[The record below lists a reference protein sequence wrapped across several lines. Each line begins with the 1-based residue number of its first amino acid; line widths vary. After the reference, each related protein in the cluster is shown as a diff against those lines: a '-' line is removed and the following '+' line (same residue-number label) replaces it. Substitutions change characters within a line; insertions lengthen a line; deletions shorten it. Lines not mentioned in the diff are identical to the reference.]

1 MPVKLDVIPAESG
14 IQYLA
19 ATASAV
25 HSAAEGLTMFT
36 LYRYRFAAMGS
47 RCEIRLYARSEESAA
62 ACARAAVND
71 VLRLETKYSRYRDD
85 SVTAA
90 INRVAAAGGAIDIDA
105 ETATL
110 LDYGATCYEQ
120 SDGLF
125 DLTSGILREVWS
137 ADRRE
142 LPDTDTLQRLLA
154 RVGWNKVRWQS
165 PRLVFGFPG
174 MEIDFGGVVKEY
186 AADRAA
192 TLCAEAGVRHG
203 LVDLGGDI
211 KIVGP
216 HPDGTPWAV
225 GIQHPRSAEAVMA
238 TVDLFQGA
246 IATSGDYE
254 RFVEI
259 DGRRYSH
266 ILSPRTGMPVCGL
279 AGVSVAAPECVV
291 AGSAT
296 TIAMLMEDRGAQWL
310 DEVGLPHVWMDQQL
324 RVGGT
329 YA

>member
-1 MPVKLDVIPAESG
+1 ML
-14 IQYLA
+14 
-19 ATASAV
+19 
-25 HSAAEGLTMFT
+25 T
-36 LYRYRFAAMGS
+36 LYRYPFPAMGS
-47 RCEIRLYARSEESAA
+47 RCEIRLYASSEEPAA
-62 ACARAAVND
+62 TCARAAIAD
-71 VLRLETKYSRYRDD
+71 VLRLEAKYSRYRDD

-90 INRVAAAGGAIDIDA
+90 INRVAAAGGAVDVDA

-110 LDYGATCYEQ
+110 LDYAATCFEQ

-125 DLTSGILREVWS
+125 DLTAGILREAWR
-137 ADRRE
+137 AERRE
-142 LPDTDTLQRLLA
+142 LPGTDALQRLLA
-154 RVGWNKVRWQS
+154 RVGWSKVRWHR
-165 PRLVFGFPG
+165 PRLAFGVSG

-192 TLCAEAGVRHG
+192 TLCAQAGFRHG

-216 HPDGTPWAV
+216 HPDGTPWVV
-225 GIQHPRSAEAVMA
+225 GIQHPRNPEAVMA
-238 TVDLFQGA
+238 TLDLFHGA

-266 ILSPRTGMPVCGL
+266 ILSPRTGMPVNGL

-296 TIAMLMEDRGAQWL
+296 TIAMLMEDRGPEWL
-310 DEVGLPHVWMDQQL
+310 DEVGLPHVWMDQEL

>member
-1 MPVKLDVIPAESG
+1 
-14 IQYLA
+14 
-19 ATASAV
+19 
-25 HSAAEGLTMFT
+25 
-36 LYRYRFAAMGS
+36 
-47 RCEIRLYARSEESAA
+47 
-62 ACARAAVND
+62 
-71 VLRLETKYSRYRDD
+71 
-85 SVTAA
+85 
-90 INRVAAAGGAIDIDA
+90 
-105 ETATL
+105 
-110 LDYGATCYEQ
+110 
-120 SDGLF
+120 
-125 DLTSGILREVWS
+125 
-137 ADRRE
+137 
-142 LPDTDTLQRLLA
+142 
-154 RVGWNKVRWQS
+154 
-165 PRLVFGFPG
+165 

-192 TLCAEAGVRHG
+192 TLCAEAGFRHG

-238 TVDLFQGA
+238 TLDLFQGA

-310 DEVGLPHVWMDQQL
+310 DEVGLPHVWMDQAL

-329 YA
+329 YATART

>member
-1 MPVKLDVIPAESG
+1 ML
-14 IQYLA
+14 
-19 ATASAV
+19 
-25 HSAAEGLTMFT
+25 T
-36 LYRYRFAAMGS
+36 LYRYPFPAMGS
-47 RCEIRLYARSEESAA
+47 RCEIRLYASSEELAA
-62 ACARAAVND
+62 ACARTAIND

-85 SVTAA
+85 SVTTA
-90 INRVAAAGGAIDIDA
+90 INRFAAAGGAIDVDA

-110 LDYGATCYEQ
+110 LDYAAACYEQ

-125 DLTSGILREVWS
+125 DLTSGVLREVWS

-142 LPDTDTLQRLLA
+142 LPDADTLQRLLA
-154 RVGWNKVRWQS
+154 RVGWSKVSWQR
-165 PRLVFGFPG
+165 PRLVFGVPG

-186 AADRAA
+186 AVDRAA
-192 TLCAEAGVRHG
+192 TLCAETGFRHG

-211 KIVGP
+211 KVIGP
-216 HPDGTPWAV
+216 HPDGSPWLV
-225 GIQHPRSAEAVMA
+225 GIQHPRIAEAVMA
-238 TVDLFQGA
+238 TLDLFQGA

-259 DGRRYSH
+259 GGRRYSH
-266 ILSPRTGMPVCGL
+266 ILSPRTGMPVRGL
-279 AGVSVAAPECVV
+279 VGVSVAALECII

-296 TIAMLMEDRGAQWL
+296 TIAMLMEDRGPEWL
-310 DEVGLPHVWMDQQL
+310 EEFGLPHVWMDQQL

>member
-1 MPVKLDVIPAESG
+1 M
-14 IQYLA
+14 
-19 ATASAV
+19 
-25 HSAAEGLTMFT
+25 TMLT
-36 LYRYRFAAMGS
+36 LYRYPFRAMGS
-47 RCEIRLYARSEESAA
+47 RCEIRLYASSEELAA
-62 ACARAAVND
+62 ACAQAAIAD
-71 VLRLETKYSRYRDD
+71 VLRLEAKYSRYRDD

-90 INRVAAAGGAIDIDA
+90 INRVAAVGGTVDVDA

-110 LDYGATCYEQ
+110 LDYAATCFEQ

-125 DLTSGILREVWS
+125 DLTSGILREAWS

-142 LPDTDTLQRLLA
+142 LPDAALLQCLLA
-154 RVGWNKVRWQS
+154 RVGWSKVCWQR
-165 PRLVFGFPG
+165 PRLAFGVSG
-174 MEIDFGGVVKEY
+174 MAIDFGGVVKEY

-192 TLCAEAGVRHG
+192 TLCAEAAFRHG

-216 HPDGTPWAV
+216 HPDGTPWVV
-225 GIQHPRSAEAVMA
+225 GIQHPRNPEAVMA
-238 TVDLFQGA
+238 TLDLFHGA

-266 ILSPRTGMPVCGL
+266 ILSPRTGMPVNGL

-296 TIAMLMEDRGAQWL
+296 TIAMLMEDRGPEWL
-310 DEVGLPHVWMDQQL
+310 DEVGLPHVWMDQKL
-324 RVGGT
+324 HVGGT
-329 YA
+329 CA

>member
-1 MPVKLDVIPAESG
+1 
-14 IQYLA
+14 
-19 ATASAV
+19 
-25 HSAAEGLTMFT
+25 
-36 LYRYRFAAMGS
+36 MGS
-47 RCEIRLYARSEESAA
+47 RCEIRLYASSEEPAA
-62 ACARAAVND
+62 TCARAAIAD
-71 VLRLETKYSRYRDD
+71 VLRLEAKYSRYRDA

-90 INRVAAAGGAIDIDA
+90 INRVAASGGAIDVDA

-110 LDYGATCYEQ
+110 LDYAATCFEQ
-120 SDGLF
+120 SEGLF
-125 DLTSGILREVWS
+125 DLTSGILREAWR

-142 LPDTDTLQRLLA
+142 LPDTDMLERLLA
-154 RVGWNKVRWQS
+154 RVGWGKVRWQR
-165 PRLVFGFPG
+165 PRLLFSVPG

-192 TLCAEAGVRHG
+192 TLCVEAGFRHG

-216 HPDGTPWAV
+216 HPDGAPWVV
-225 GIQHPRSAEAVMA
+225 GIQHPRNPDAVMA
-238 TVDLFQGA
+238 TLDLFHGA

-266 ILSPRTGMPVCGL
+266 ILSPRTGLPVCGL

-296 TIAMLMEDRGAQWL
+296 TIAMLMEDRGPAWL
-310 DEVGLPHVWMDQQL
+310 DEVGLPHVWMDQEL

>member
-1 MPVKLDVIPAESG
+1 M
-14 IQYLA
+14 LA
-19 ATASAV
+19 
-25 HSAAEGLTMFT
+25 LF
-36 LYRYRFAAMGS
+36 RFPFSAMGS
-47 RCEIRLYARSEESAA
+47 RCEVRLYARDEASASASAQA
-62 ACARAAVND
+62 AIAD
-71 VLRLETKYSRYRDD
+71 VRRLEAKYSRYRDD
-85 SVTAA
+85 SVTAE
-90 INRVAAAGGAIDIDA
+90 INRVAAAGGGVDVDA

-110 LDYGATCYEQ
+110 LDYAATCFEQ

-125 DLTSGILREVWS
+125 DLTSGILREAWS
-137 ADRRE
+137 ADRGE
-142 LPDTDTLQRLLA
+142 LPDTDALERLLA
-154 RVGWNKVRWQS
+154 RVGWSKACWQR
-165 PRLVFGFPG
+165 PRLRFGVPG

-192 TLCAEAGVRHG
+192 TLCAEAAFRHG

-211 KIVGP
+211 KIIGP
-216 HPDGTPWAV
+216 HPDGTPWVV
-225 GIQHPRSAEAVMA
+225 GIQHPRHPDAVMA
-238 TVDLFQGA
+238 TLDLFHGA

-266 ILSPRTGMPVCGL
+266 ILSPRTGMPVNGF

-291 AGSAT
+291 AGSTT
-296 TIAMLMEDRGAQWL
+296 TIAMLMEDRGPEWL
-310 DEVGLPHVWMDQQL
+310 DEVGLPHVWMDQEL

>member
-1 MPVKLDVIPAESG
+1 M
-14 IQYLA
+14 
-19 ATASAV
+19 
-25 HSAAEGLTMFT
+25 TMLT
-36 LYRYRFAAMGS
+36 LYRYPFRAMGS
-47 RCEIRLYARSEESAA
+47 RCEIRLYASSEEPAGASAQA
-62 ACARAAVND
+62 AIAD
-71 VLRLETKYSRYRDD
+71 VLRLEAKYSRYRDD

-90 INRVAAAGGAIDIDA
+90 INRVAAAGGAVDVDA

-110 LDYGATCYEQ
+110 LDYAATCFEQ

-125 DLTSGILREVWS
+125 DLTSGILREAWS
-137 ADRRE
+137 AERRE
-142 LPDTDTLQRLLA
+142 LPSSDALQRLLA
-154 RVGWNKVRWQS
+154 RVGWGKVRWQR
-165 PRLVFGFPG
+165 PRLAFGVPG

-192 TLCAEAGVRHG
+192 TLCAEAGFRHG

-216 HPDGTPWAV
+216 HPDGTPWVV
-225 GIQHPRSAEAVMA
+225 GIQHPRNPEAVMA
-238 TVDLFQGA
+238 TLDLFRGA

-259 DGRRYSH
+259 GGRRYSH
-266 ILSPRTGMPVCGL
+266 ILSPRTGMPVNGL

-296 TIAMLMEDRGAQWL
+296 TIAMLMENRGPEWL
-310 DEVGLPHVWMDQQL
+310 DEVGLPHVWMDQKL

-329 YA
+329 CA

>member
-1 MPVKLDVIPAESG
+1 L
-14 IQYLA
+14 
-19 ATASAV
+19 
-25 HSAAEGLTMFT
+25 
-36 LYRYRFAAMGS
+36 
-47 RCEIRLYARSEESAA
+47 
-62 ACARAAVND
+62 ACAQAAIAD
-71 VLRLETKYSRYRDD
+71 VRRLDAKYSRYRAD
-85 SVTAA
+85 SITAE
-90 INRVAAAGGAIDIDA
+90 INHAAAAGGAIDVDA

-110 LDYGATCYEQ
+110 LDYAATCFEQ

-125 DLTSGILREVWS
+125 DITSGVLREAWS
-137 ADRRE
+137 SDRKTLPE
-142 LPDTDTLQRLLA
+142 LALLETLLA
-154 RVGWNKVRWQS
+154 RVGWSKVRWGR
-165 PRLVFGFPG
+165 PRVAFGVAG
-174 MEIDFGGVVKEY
+174 MELDFGGVVKEY

-192 TLCAEAGVRHG
+192 TLCTEGGFRHG

-211 KIVGP
+211 KIIGP

-238 TVDLFQGA
+238 TLDLFQGA

>member
-1 MPVKLDVIPAESG
+1 ML
-14 IQYLA
+14 
-19 ATASAV
+19 
-25 HSAAEGLTMFT
+25 T
-36 LYRYRFAAMGS
+36 LYRYPFAAMGS
-47 RCEIRLYARSEESAA
+47 RCEIRLYAPSEEPAA
-62 ACARAAVND
+62 ACARATIVD
-71 VLRLETKYSRYRDD
+71 VLRLEAKYSRYRND
-85 SVTAA
+85 SATAA
-90 INRVAAAGGAIDIDA
+90 INRVAAAGDAIDVDA
-105 ETATL
+105 ETGTL
-110 LDYGATCYEQ
+110 LDYAGTCYEQ

-125 DLTSGILREVWS
+125 DLTSGILREAWS

-142 LPDTDTLQRLLA
+142 LPDTAALQRLLA
-154 RVGWNKVRWQS
+154 RVGWSKVRWQR
-165 PRLVFGFPG
+165 PRLAFGVPG

-192 TLCAEAGVRHG
+192 TLCAEAGFRHG

-216 HPDGTPWAV
+216 HPDGAPWVV
-225 GIQHPRSAEAVMA
+225 GIQHPRNPDAVMA
-238 TVDLFQGA
+238 TLDLFYGA

-259 DGRRYSH
+259 DGRRHSH
-266 ILSPRTGMPVCGL
+266 ILSPRTGMPVNGL

-296 TIAMLMEDRGAQWL
+296 TIAMLMEDRGPEWL
-310 DEVGLPHVWMDQQL
+310 EEVGLPHVWMDQEL

-329 YA
+329 FATATG